1 MKNHTTKLSS
11 RPVLAVFLYQSQVCG
26 PSAEIC
32 RYVRNNKGKLKSEC
46 TAEENGRMNS
56 LKNNITNK

>member
-11 RPVLAVFLYQSQVCG
+11 RPGLAVFLYQTQVCG

-32 RYVRNNKGKLKSEC
+32 RSVNKIIKILGGAHAKGL
-46 TAEENGRMNS
+46 
-56 LKNNITNK
+56 